1 MHSPLVHHT
10 SNVIM
15 YNGGKTQH
23 VSNPVTSDILL
34 TIFYNKVKL
43 VTLNC
48 SPCDLQKLSA
58 GYLYHRG
65 IIKTPGDI
73 SDIDCREVPGETEK
87 TYRYYIYFRGKAAAV
102 SKPPEELLHEL
113 QSVDSATK
121 YSAQYLLQLI
131 NELDNHSAAFR
142 ITGGVHSTALAA
154 NSDLL
159 AIFEDIGRHNAVD
172 KVLGHLFLANIP
184 PKDKCLL
191 LTGRIA
197 PEIVSKAAFA
207 GIPLVVSRA
216 APTRLAI
223 EQGEQLGITLV
234 GFARGQKMYI
244 FTNAERVIL

>member
-15 YNGGKTQH
+15 YNGGKTQP
-23 VSNPVTSDILL
+23 VSNPVTTDILL
-34 TIFYNKVKL
+34 TVFYNKVEL

-48 SPCDLQKLSA
+48 SPCDLQKLA
-58 GYLYHRG
+58 MGYLFYRG
-65 IIKTPGDI
+65 IVKTPGDI
-73 SDIDCREVPGETEK
+73 SDIDCREVPGETGK
-87 TYRYYIYFRGKAAAV
+87 INRYNIYFRGKV
-102 SKPPEELLHEL
+102 ETLSKPPEDFHKL
-113 QSVDSATK
+113 QPVNSAAK
-121 YSAQYLLQLI
+121 YNAQDLLQLI